1 MVVKAIVPNSPN
13 YVTDIA
19 KKGLL
24 IREIKFL
31 ISNTDPKST
40 VIHTKISMYYRS
52 FWVSLLEIRLR
63 CQHDTSKLAVQ
74 DSNGC
79 HTLQGRSKDRSV
91 K

>member
-40 VIHTKISMYYRS
+40 VIHAKISMYYRS
-52 FWVSLLEIRLR
+52 FWISLLEIRLR
-63 CQHDTSKLAVQ
+63 CQHDTKKLAV
-74 DSNGC
+74 
-79 HTLQGRSKDRSV
+79 
-91 K
+91 